1 MSSLKTDYIWMNGQ
15 LVRWED
21 AKIHILS
28 HVVHYGSSV
37 FEGMRAYKTLE
48 GPACFRLK
56 EHVDRLFNSAKIYRM
71 ELPYTREEITNAII
85 DTVNANGAE
94 ECYVRPL
101 VYRGF
106 GRVGVDPSHCPV
118 DVAIATWYWG
128 QYLGE
133 EALEK
138 GVSVCVSS
146 WRRMA
151 PDTMPTMAKAGANYM
166 NGQLIKL
173 EAIANGYVEGIALD
187 TFGYV
192 SEGSGENIFI
202 IRDGVLYTPPIS
214 AAILPG
220 ITRDSLLTLAHDLG
234 IKVAEQNIL
243 REALY
248 IADEVFMCGSAS
260 EVTPV
265 TRIDKQVIGSGVAGV
280 ITKKLQKAFF
290 DIVECKVPDRHNWLT
305 FVRSGKRVSVPK

>member
-1 MSSLKTDYIWMNGQ
+1 
-15 LVRWED
+15 
-21 AKIHILS
+21 
-28 HVVHYGSSV
+28 
-37 FEGMRAYKTLE
+37 
-48 GPACFRLK
+48 
-56 EHVDRLFNSAKIYRM
+56 
-71 ELPYTREEITNAII
+71 
-85 DTVNANGAE
+85 
-94 ECYVRPL
+94 
-101 VYRGF
+101 
-106 GRVGVDPSHCPV
+106 
-118 DVAIATWYWG
+118 
-128 QYLGE
+128 
-133 EALEK
+133 
-138 GVSVCVSS
+138 
-146 WRRMA
+146 MA